1 MEINSV
7 NSQNVQIQAKNSEKK
22 PQVGAVEKKA
32 SKKDKKDLFTETPIR
47 KLGFLDE
54 TAFALA
60 PLFKGFK
67 NPVIKNIPKMAIVP
81 ATLYMAA
88 DVYDKYKKGEDGTG
102 SKPSLKMGFREALY
116 QGVTSVAA
124 PLAIMKSVSKFGNKL
139 LESLPFNMGNT
150 GKGLKSLGEKVN
162 NKTVKEFLSKTG
174 TPAKIIGGVISII
187 ALSKLMKPVDWAAK
201 KLFNRVVDP
210 LLGINKDGD
219 KANAAEP
226 AKEKA
231 SKAEA
236 A

>member
-1 MEINSV
+1 MEINSQSLQSV
-7 NSQNVQIQAKNSEKK
+7 NAKEQKSENNQHAGSIQ
-22 PQVGAVEKKA
+22 KKA
-32 SKKDKKDLFTETPIR
+32 SKKDKKDFFTETPIR

-60 PLFKGFK
+60 PVFNGFK
-67 NPVIKNIPKMAIVP
+67 NSVIKNIPKIAIVP

-102 SKPSLKMGFREALY
+102 NKPSLKMGFREALY

-124 PLAIMKSVSKFGNKL
+124 PLAIMKSVSKLGSKL
-139 LESLPFNMGNT
+139 LQKLPFKIGSA

-162 NKTVKEFLSKTG
+162 NKTIKGVLSKAG

-201 KLFNRVVDP
+201 KVFNRVVDP
-210 LLGINKDGD
+210 LLGINKDTD

-226 AKEKA
+226 AKEKT
-231 SKAEA
+231 SKAETA
-236 A
+236 